1 MAMRCGAVRCG
12 TQVASRALNKEGKIL
27 SAHDHWREGVALPF
41 FGSFLVSVRAVQEI
55 VFVPFADN
63 AAEVVVF
70 FLEIQA
76 VSACYW
82 CVPEETCPSGTC
94 LSCLRAA
101 QYRSPS
107 KAAWVTAAVL
117 LGTPILLI
125 EFLM

>member
-1 MAMRCGAVRCG
+1 MLGNALRCG
-12 TQVASRALNKEGKIL
+12 TQVASRALNKEVEIL

-76 VSACYW
+76 VAHATGAYPKKHSLRVRAFPAC
-82 CVPEETCPSGTC
+82 VQ
-94 LSCLRAA
+94 LSTEARAR
-101 QYRSPS
+101 QP
-107 KAAWVTAAVL
+107 
-117 LGTPILLI
+117 G
-125 EFLM
+125 